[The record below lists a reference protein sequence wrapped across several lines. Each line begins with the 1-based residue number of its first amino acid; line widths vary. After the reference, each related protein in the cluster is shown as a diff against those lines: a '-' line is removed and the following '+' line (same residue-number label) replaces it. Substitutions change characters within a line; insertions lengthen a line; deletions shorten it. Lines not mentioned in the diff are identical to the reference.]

1 MLPTFLVVLR
11 EAFEAALVLGIVYTY
26 LDKIH
31 RRQHYGYVT
40 WGAALGL
47 LASVGV
53 GVAVTYLSG
62 PLLDLGPDLVTA
74 TVIFAS
80 VAVLTWMLVWMR
92 QHARAIKGD
101 VQRKIDEAESTRQL
115 WVIGAVA
122 FTGVFREG
130 AETVLYVWGLIAQAA
145 AGTGWANVVSVIL
158 GVAGAAALAIAIFTG
173 SKAVSL
179 PRFFNITS
187 LLLLFVAA
195 GLFSTGVG
203 RLQGLGLL
211 PMTAELWDASA
222 WLDDRGLLGTLLSGL
237 VGYRSRPTAFEVG
250 AWLGY
255 LLVAGYLLFGR
266 RPAGPAPAEHRV
278 ATEAASSRS
287 R

>member
-1 MLPTFLVVLR
+1 VLPTFLVVLR

-26 LDKIH
+26 LEKIH

>member
-1 MLPTFLVVLR
+1 VLPTFLVVLR

-26 LDKIH
+26 LQKTG
-31 RRQHYGYVT
+31 RRQYAGYVT
-40 WGAALGL
+40 WGAALGI

-74 TVIFAS
+74 AVIFAS
-80 VAVLTWMLVWMR
+80 VAVLTWMLLWMR

-101 VQRKIDEAESTRQL
+101 VQRRIDAAESTHQL

-145 AGTGWANVVSVIL
+145 TGTGWPQFAGLVL
-158 GVAGAAALAIAIFTG
+158 GVAGAAALAVAIFKG

-179 PRFFNITS
+179 PKFFTITS
-187 LLLLFVAA
+187 VLLLGVAG

-211 PMTAELWDASA
+211 PMTAEIWDTSR
-222 WLDDRGLLGTLLSGL
+222 WLDEHGLVGSLLSGL
-237 VGYRSRPTAFEVG
+237 AGYKSRPTAFEVG
-250 AWLGY
+250 AWLAY
-255 LLVAGYLLFGR
+255 LLVAGYLVFGR
-266 RPAGPAPAEHRV
+266 RTPRPAPAEARGV
-278 ATEAASSRS
+278 RGPAPSRS

>member
-26 LDKIH
+26 LEKIH

-47 LASVGV
+47 VASVGV

-74 TVIFAS
+74 AVIFAS

-130 AETVLYVWGLIAQAA
+130 AETVLYIWGLIAQAS
-145 AGTGWANVVSVIL
+145 AGTGWANVVGVIL

-179 PRFFNITS
+179 PKFFNITS

-222 WLDDRGLLGTLLSGL
+222 WLDDRGLLGSLLSGL

-266 RPAGPAPAEHRV
+266 RPAGPAPAESRV
-278 ATEAASSRS
+278 TTEAAGSRS

>member
-1 MLPTFLVVLR
+1 VLPTFLVVLR

>member
-1 MLPTFLVVLR
+1 VLPTFLVVLR

-26 LDKIH
+26 LEKIH

-101 VQRKIDEAESTRQL
+101 VQRKIDEAESARQL

-145 AGTGWANVVSVIL
+145 AGTGWANVVGVIF
-158 GVAGAAALAIAIFTG
+158 GVAGAAALAVAIFTG

-187 LLLLFVAA
+187 FLLLFVAA

-222 WLDDRGLLGTLLSGL
+222 WLDDRGLLGSLLSGL

-255 LLVAGYLLFGR
+255 LLVAGYLLFGG
-266 RPAGPAPAEHRV
+266 RPAGPEPRV
-278 ATEAASSRS
+278 ATDAASARS
-287 R
+287 RR

>member
-80 VAVLTWMLVWMR
+80 VAVLTCMLVWMR